1 MADTPEPQK
10 PSSANPE
17 PSIPPPPPDLP
28 PPDLPPPAPSPP
40 AVPPPSPPPPLPS
53 TSEQLDPDSEG
64 ALGLAAKTAPVD
76 AFMLYGNLTITAD
89 CSLILGSAD
98 LAANLNSDLTAE
110 LARIYQVPS
119 GNVAIRNL
127 TCGSVVATYTVTLPA
142 EAAAADGYTVSAA
155 VALSNSLSAHL
166 SGAFISRWGAV
177 AASQSEGTAAG
188 QVVAQTD
195 SGANPSQQSAAGGS
209 SSSGGSGGGGESKS
223 SAARRS
229 VIVGVTTAVGGVLL
243 AAVGVSVYLAV
254 TRSRRRSTRVVPAAV
269 STTLP
274 VAPPTVAAAASVI
287 SIPTAAAATAGLS
300 APGRNGTSSSS
311 SMRANRVLPEPTAD
325 DGNDRTRP
333 RSRAAFL

>member
-17 PSIPPPPPDLP
+17 PNIPPPPPDLP
-28 PPDLPPPAPSPP
+28 PPDLPPPAPPPP
-40 AVPPPSPPPPLPS
+40 AVPPPAPPPAPPP
-53 TSEQLDPDSEG
+53 TSDPDSEG

-76 AFMLYGNLTITAD
+76 AFKLYGNLTITAD

-155 VALSNSLSAHL
+155 VALSNSLSAHV
-166 SGAFISRWGAV
+166 SGAFIARWGAV

-195 SGANPSQQSAAGGS
+195 SGANPSQQSAEGGS
-209 SSSGGSGGGGESKS
+209 SSSGGGGGGGESKS

-254 TRSRRRSTRVVPAAV
+254 TRSRRRSTRVAPPAA
-269 STTLP
+269 
-274 VAPPTVAAAASVI
+274 AAAASVI
-287 SIPTAAAATAGLS
+287 DIPAAAAAAAVAAAAAGLS
-300 APGRNGTSSSS
+300 TPGRNGINSSSS
-311 SMRANRVLPEPTAD
+311 SLRANRVLPDLTAN